1 MRIRSPAPSYSSDI
15 LSRWFWSPYLDLKNS
30 RNVKALFKFSRVC
43 LFIII
48 GIALAL
54 TSHSD
59 NINRSEIDTA
69 VGNESFSIFWWEV
82 KHLPLKWTHLI
93 WESFPGNKP
102 TDEERIEILEKYIDT
117 VNKLSFEKDRLNT
130 LMNTAQLQDELS

>member
-1 MRIRSPAPSYSSDI
+1 M
-15 LSRWFWSPYLDLKNS
+15 KNS
-30 RNVKALFKFSRVC
+30 RNVKVLFKFSRVH

-69 VGNESFSIFWWEV
+69 VGKESFSIFWWEV

-102 TDEERIEILEKYIDT
+102 TDAERIEILEKYLDT
-117 VNKLSFEKDRLNT
+117 VNELSFKKDQLNNQAQEGT
-130 LMNTAQLQDELS
+130 LEFQDQLFDQWTHLKCMKSA